1 MSREPKTICIV
12 LFFLCKE
19 KKKNCISL
27 STKTIF
33 FYPQA
38 FKPLWNKKK
47 KVLIVELILSQG
59 DFLSLGDFLGERLNE
74 TNQHFQQW
82 MSWLPQR

>member
-12 LFFLCKE
+12 LFFFAKRKKE
-19 KKKNCISL
+19 LYILVNQNH
-27 STKTIF
+27 F
-33 FYPQA
+33 FIP
-38 FKPLWNKKK
+38 KPSNRFGIRK

-82 MSWLPQR
+82 MSWLPQL